1 MKKLYITGTSSG
13 IGKALAE
20 AALLEGHIVVGFA
33 RRNAIDHPNYRHLTI
48 DLSDL
53 ENYASIGFDGV
64 NEEMD
69 EVILVNNAGSLGS
82 VKPVAQLDPQRTEK
96 AYHLNLI
103 APTILCKIFLENLS
117 EINVRK
123 TIINISSGA
132 AFSPIKSWSVYCAAK
147 AGLEM
152 FSEVMQIDHPE
163 IRVHTVSPGVVD
175 TEMQGEIR
183 RSRKEDFPDLARF
196 VELKENQE
204 LSPATEVASKIMH
217 VLKHPDVFTELK
229 LSLRQVDLPKP

>member
-53 ENYASIGFDGV
+53 ENYASLGFDGV
-64 NEEMD
+64 N

-183 RSRKEDFPDLARF
+183 RSR
-196 VELKENQE
+196 
-204 LSPATEVASKIMH
+204 TEVAYKIMH